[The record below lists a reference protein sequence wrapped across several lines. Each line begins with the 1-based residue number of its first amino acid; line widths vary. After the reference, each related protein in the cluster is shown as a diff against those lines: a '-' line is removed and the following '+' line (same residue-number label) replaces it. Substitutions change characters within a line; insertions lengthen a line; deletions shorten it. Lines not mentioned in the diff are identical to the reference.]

1 MKLFLKYMSVL
12 MLLFSFVSCGI
23 SDLDSDE
30 VMHYLESRYEREFTL
45 ISSQKVPRSQRKY
58 LDPLEET
65 VNEPVTDYNE
75 SDDIVDV
82 YKDADGLQFHVWHY
96 LRQGFV
102 GSWIVR
108 DDYAVQWLVSQPELY
123 KPLEDSG
130 FECTYF
136 NHIGVSESSGFA
148 LKINEFS
155 DIRTAAELAFDV
167 IGNDAAVLPDHGI
180 YNTKD
185 EIKNDGMWQYPLIPS
200 IYIQTKEGQFI
211 GYLNF
216 RTEQIPNTTDKENF
230 IRCAEC
236 QYISFVKDGTVRDTL
251 TSEQKSQEIKKDIP
265 LYTDDE
271 QICMMEANY
280 SDKYCVNDLVK
291 IGEKLDFANLRTIC
305 EYCGYTYKPKGK
317 KIYITKG
324 EDTVLI
330 SRRNGSGYNRS
341 IYAVYKNGTPYIP
354 DGDIDNEL
362 QNDKCSLT
370 IADFQYLFGINIS
383 VDYDNGSAKVC
394 K

>member
-58 LDPLEET
+58 LDPQEET

-102 GSWIVR
+102 GSWIVC

-180 YNTKD
+180 YNTKN

-230 IRCAEC
+230 IRSAEC
-236 QYISFVKDGTVRDTL
+236 QYISLVKGGTVRDTL
-251 TSEQKSQEIKKDIP
+251 TSE
-265 LYTDDE
+265 
-271 QICMMEANY
+271 
-280 SDKYCVNDLVK
+280 
-291 IGEKLDFANLRTIC
+291 
-305 EYCGYTYKPKGK
+305 
-317 KIYITKG
+317 
-324 EDTVLI
+324 
-330 SRRNGSGYNRS
+330 
-341 IYAVYKNGTPYIP
+341 
-354 DGDIDNEL
+354 
-362 QNDKCSLT
+362 
-370 IADFQYLFGINIS
+370 
-383 VDYDNGSAKVC
+383 
-394 K
+394 